1 MPQKVVTPDFAEL
14 FRTQP
19 GLYLI
24 LNPDLVIMD
33 ASEEY
38 VEATLTSRRDVIGR
52 HLFDVFPDNPQDTA
66 ATGVDNLRSSI
77 ARCVANAG
85 VDQMG
90 IQKYDV
96 LDRVSKDA
104 TWVEKFWAPRNLA
117 VRGECSTEVTHIIHQ
132 AEDLTETMAL
142 ARWVEEQLRV
152 NEGQLAS
159 VERLRRDLSRRRRS
173 LEVAVRAASSHARS
187 PGTPFPGGLLETRK
201 ELGAPD
207 IRRYLRSG
215 ERASVSGVYRT
226 FHHESCDRPSKEFL
240 MRIGDRLFPCP
251 DCRTRMRY
259 RLERRL
265 RV

>member
-1 MPQKVVTPDFAEL
+1 MPQKVVAPDFNEL
-14 FRTQP
+14 FHSQP

-24 LNPDLVIMD
+24 LNPDLVIVN

-38 VEATLTSRRDVIGR
+38 LEATLSSRRDIIGCY
-52 HLFDVFPDNPQDTA
+52 LFDMFPNNPNDPEA
-66 ATGVDNLRSSI
+66 NGAGNLRASL
-77 ARCVANAG
+77 ARCGEHGG
-85 VDQMG
+85 VDQMPV
-90 IQKYDV
+90 QKYDV
-96 LDRVSKDA
+96 QDRVAKDK
-104 TWVEKFWAPRNLA
+104 TWVEKYWAPRNLA
-117 VRGECSTEVTHIIHQ
+117 VRGRDSAEVTHLVHQ
-132 AEDLTETMAL
+132 VEDLTETIEL
-142 ARWVEEQLRV
+142 GRWVEEQLSI
-152 NEGQLAS
+152 NTEQLAS
-159 VERLRRDLSRRRRS
+159 VERMRQDLLHRRRG
-173 LEVAVRAASSHARS
+173 LEAAIRAASSHARS
-187 PGTPFPGGLLETRK
+187 PSTAFPGGLCATRI

-226 FHHESCDRPSKEFL
+226 FHHESCERPSKEFV

>member
-1 MPQKVVTPDFAEL
+1 LPQKVVAPDFTQL

-24 LNPDLVIMD
+24 LSPDLVILN
-33 ASEEY
+33 ASDEY
-38 VEATLTSRRDVIGR
+38 VEATLTSRRYLIGCR
-52 HLFDVFPDNPQDTA
+52 LFDVFPDNPNDTA
-66 ATGVDNLRSSI
+66 ANG
-77 ARCVANAG
+77 VANVRASLEHCIEQGG
-85 VDQMG
+85 VDQMAV
-90 IQKYDV
+90 QKYDV
-96 LDRVSKDA
+96 QDRVSNDA
-104 TWVEKFWAPRNLA
+104 SWVEKYWAPRNLA
-117 VRGECSTEVTHIIHQ
+117 VRGECSGEVTHIIHQ
-132 AEDLTETMAL
+132 VEDLTETMAL
-142 ARWVEEQLRV
+142 ARWVEEQLCV
-152 NEGQLAS
+152 NSEQLAS
-159 VERLRRDLSRRRRS
+159 VERMRRDLAQRRRD
-173 LEVAVRAASSHARS
+173 LEAAVRAASSHACS
-187 PGTPFPGGLLETRK
+187 PGTGFPGGLRETRQ
-201 ELGAPD
+201 ELRAPD